1 MRLIMKKREMPK
13 KKHNFMGDSC
23 FGGGVSESHPQTPP
37 KAFGKRG
44 YERISEVEF
53 RRWPCPP

>member
-1 MRLIMKKREMPK
+1 MKKREMPEK
-13 KKHNFMGDSC
+13 KRNFMGDSC

-37 KAFGKRG
+37 KLSAR
-44 YERISEVEF
+44 EVMEEF